1 MQNFYFNLKLDRS
14 IFKFIVWTKNISIL
28 NFTFEFLETLFYY
41 EIWIQ
46 NFKNKAITIEI
57 VWKLISGKIANNYVQ

>member
-57 VWKLISGKIANNYVQ
+57 VWKLISGKIANHYVQ